1 MLFSLSRV
9 PAHEA
14 IKTHYL
20 KIAPCKVDICVL
32 TWILQKQMATFLVIK
47 IILLTLK
54 TFIGKYTHLNCIM
67 LSSYH
72 SCGWDR
78 ERSVGFYGV
87 FSRKVQTNPCI
98 CHHLQ
103 DIPQILRVH
112 NRTKIDSPVGIVL
125 CENLLLLFM
134 KHIKVNVKQVKS
146 KLTLWTYF
154 LAFPVW
160 ADCHLSHTF
169 AQW

>member
-1 MLFSLSRV
+1 MLFSLSPV

-54 TFIGKYTHLNCIM
+54 TFIGKYIHLNCVR

-78 ERSVGFYGV
+78 DHSTGFYGV
-87 FSRKVQTNPCI
+87 FSRKVQSNLSI

-103 DIPQILRVH
+103 NTTLPRILRVH
-112 NRTKIDSPVGIVL
+112 NRMKIDSFIGIVL
-125 CENLLLLFM
+125 CENLLLLLFI
-134 KHIKVNVKQVKS
+134 KHIKANVS
-146 KLTLWTYF
+146 TR
-154 LAFPVW
+154 
-160 ADCHLSHTF
+160 
-169 AQW
+169 